1 MKKLTI
7 FLIFF
12 CVSCAYSPIYK
23 IGDQLSFEFNEI
35 IIEGDEKIKRQIID
49 TLDFKKDLSVEKSIL
64 IKTDYKIEET
74 SKDSKGQIATYRSII
89 NAEITINDREKNLI
103 IENFSNE
110 FSYNN
115 QDNEFKL
122 RIYQDEIKQNLTQ
135 QLINEIIL
143 FLKLL

>member
-1 MKKLTI
+1 MG
-7 FLIFF
+7 
-12 CVSCAYSPIYK
+12 CGYNPIYK
-23 IGDQLSFEFNEI
+23 KGDQLNFEFNGI
-35 IIEGDEKIKRQIID
+35 VIEGDEKIKRQIID

-115 QDNEFKL
+115 QDNEYKL
-122 RIYQDEIKQNLTQ
+122 RISQDEIKQNLTQ